1 MGARESRS
9 QQEAEDGDNGIGASQ
24 DYYAILEVDE
34 NASADEIRVSFPSPV
49 PRRSLAVRGVP
60 ALPVPAM
67 PTCRFV
73 LHFYVLYADRDFFAW
88 LNCDS
93 VRSDGSRS
101 YIIPTRIRM
110 TLRVRPGASPR
121 CSKRMRYVRL
131 YYHIDVDVSKSGVRG
146 RGFREKE
153 YDSFFP
159 SDSHSGSNTT
169 LTGAERRAGE
179 HKR

>member
-9 QQEAEDGDNGIGASQ
+9 QREADEDGDNDNGIGASQ

-49 PRRSLAVRGVP
+49 PRSLAVPGCPGP
-60 ALPVPAM
+60 ACLCLRDADLSL
-67 PTCRFV
+67 CAALLRFV
-73 LHFYVLYADRDFFAW
+73 CMLIEIFFGLLHR
-88 LNCDS
+88 DS
-93 VRSDGSRS
+93 VRSDVSRS
-101 YIIPTRIRM
+101 YIIPTRIRV

-146 RGFREKE
+146 QGFQRKI
-153 YDSFFP
+153 YDSSFP
-159 SDSHSGSNTT
+159 PPPT
-169 LTGAERRAGE
+169 LIPDQTLL
-179 HKR
+179 